1 MLTDLT
7 LILLAYLLGSLSF
20 GLLMARIYGGAD
32 LRRSGSGNIG
42 ATNVARTLG
51 KTAGILTLLGDGA
64 KGLVAVL
71 LAQAWGQASMLPA
84 VAACVTVLGHMFPL
98 YHGFRGGKGVATA
111 LGALLP
117 TLPLPLLGGLLVWL
131 VVVGIWRYVSAGTIL
146 AVLVVPLLAV
156 IWSYPWPLVLAAGDH
171 ALLVL
176 YKHRTI
182 CTGYAR
188 AARRNFSEC
197 SVFCLTSARDL
208 L

>member
-1 MLTDLT
+1 MLV
-7 LILLAYLLGSLSF
+7 LLAYLLGSLSF
-20 GLLMARIYGGAD
+20 GLLIARLYGEAD

-71 LAQAWGQASMLPA
+71 LAQAWGQASILPA
-84 VAACVTVLGHMFPL
+84 VAACVAVLGHMFPL

-117 TLPLPLLGGLLVWL
+117 MLPLPLLGGLLVWL
-131 VVVGIWRYVSAGTIL
+131 VVVVIWRYVSAGSIL
-146 AVLVVPLLAV
+146 AALVVPLLAAL
-156 IWSYPWPLVLAAGDH
+156 WSYPWPLVLAAVLI

-176 YKHRTI
+176 YKHRDNFH
-182 CTGYAR
+182 R
-188 AARRNFSEC
+188 LRRGGEAKF
-197 SVFCLTSARDL
+197 F
-208 L
+208 

>member
-1 MLTDLT
+1 MLTDLA

-20 GLLMARIYGGAD
+20 GLLMARMYGGAD

-71 LAQAWGQASMLPA
+71 LAQAWGQASILPA
-84 VAACVTVLGHMFPL
+84 VAACVAVLGHMFPL

-111 LGALLP
+111 LGVLLL
-117 TLPLPLLGGLLVWL
+117 TLPLPLFGGLLVWL
-131 VVVGIWRYVSAGTIL
+131 VVVAIWRYVSAGSIL
-146 AVLVVPLLAV
+146 AALVVPLLAAL
-156 IWSYPWPLVLAAGDH
+156 WSYPWPLVLAAVLI

-176 YKHRTI
+176 YKHRD
-182 CTGYAR
+182 
-188 AARRNFSEC
+188 NFHGLRQGSEAK
-197 SVFCLTSARDL
+197 FF
-208 L
+208 

>member
-1 MLTDLT
+1 MLTDLA

-20 GLLMARIYGGAD
+20 GLLMARMYGGAD

-51 KTAGILTLLGDGA
+51 KTAGLLTLLGDGA

-71 LAQAWGQASMLPA
+71 LAQAWGQAAILPA
-84 VAACVTVLGHMFPL
+84 VAACVVVLGHMFPF

-117 TLPLPLLGGLLVWL
+117 TLSLPLLGGLLIWL
-131 VVVGIWRYVSAGTIL
+131 VVVAIWRYVSAGSIL
-146 AVLVVPLLAV
+146 AALMVPLLAV
-156 IWSYPWPLVLAAGDH
+156 FWSYPWPLVLAAVLI

-176 YKHRTI
+176 YKHRDNLYRLRQ
-182 CTGYAR
+182 GR
-188 AARRNFSEC
+188 EVKF
-197 SVFCLTSARDL
+197 F
-208 L
+208 